1 MSVVIKHHSSS
12 GSYLLCKANDM
23 TVFDLINKDEI
34 NSPEVERAKT
44 QIRELSKFGLRY
56 FILLKKELNEEE
68 TDNFINKYKSAE
80 NYVVKSDEHLNN
92 LAIEYEKDLSF
103 LGVIFFEEKVDQD
116 VKYSISRLNGAG
128 IKVWIASGDKRENV
142 ISIGRALDLFDPK
155 SIRGDFSDKDKPEDL
170 DIKMS
175 TLLMQFLFPND
186 KINKMKT
193 RTGANVDVK
202 SMKNGNSKD
211 LTILISGNCFTRICN
226 DQRNF
231 QSLAT
236 LLSYCTSLLAYQFS
250 PNNKFVL
257 CQMIKNY
264 CSKNSRLL
272 AVGDGF
278 NDFSMLREA
287 DLSIGILSREILQVR
302 NTCDVI
308 VSNFSQIVDLILVHG
323 TWNYRKIL
331 KIGLISF
338 YLHLVLLIPKLLYLN
353 DNYYGYCFYDE
364 NNLIF
369 MLNILIL
376 NLYVLFMI
384 TFDLPVERALITL
397 NFNVYRDNIYDN
409 ESMIYKFGLELL
421 KALID
426 SVLIFFMNRTA
437 ANASINIDGE
447 TLDISTFGIS
457 ILNSSYILIIFKTL
471 TLNLHFI
478 NYMHVIITILA
489 LGCLVGVTF
498 INTAYQE
505 DMLFGLTH
513 LYLLISNLLII
524 ISCFAY
530 EYAVYNFLFLLN
542 YDFIAKLTITLK
554 KYKKLFIFEELS
566 TIIYKCIK
574 RNSFSTK

>member
-23 TVFDLINKDEI
+23 TVFDLINKDKI
-34 NSPEVERAKT
+34 NSPEIERAKT

-331 KIGLISF
+331 KIGLIF
-338 YLHLVLLIPKLLYLN
+338 
-353 DNYYGYCFYDE
+353 
-364 NNLIF
+364 
-369 MLNILIL
+369 
-376 NLYVLFMI
+376 
-384 TFDLPVERALITL
+384 
-397 NFNVYRDNIYDN
+397 IY
-409 ESMIYKFGLELL
+409 I
-421 KALID
+421 
-426 SVLIFFMNRTA
+426 
-437 ANASINIDGE
+437 
-447 TLDISTFGIS
+447 
-457 ILNSSYILIIFKTL
+457 
-471 TLNLHFI
+471 
-478 NYMHVIITILA
+478 
-489 LGCLVGVTF
+489 
-498 INTAYQE
+498 
-505 DMLFGLTH
+505 
-513 LYLLISNLLII
+513 
-524 ISCFAY
+524 
-530 EYAVYNFLFLLN
+530 
-542 YDFIAKLTITLK
+542 
-554 KYKKLFIFEELS
+554 
-566 TIIYKCIK
+566 
-574 RNSFSTK
+574 